1 MAAASLSAHGVLVL
15 LGLVAVFVVFA
26 RDRIP
31 IAVTSL
37 GIIAVL
43 STGFYLFPYRQP
55 DGTVLPATDFFA
67 GFGHEALV
75 AICAL
80 MVLGRGLV
88 VTGALEPLARLL
100 ALLWQKN
107 RFLALF
113 VVLVACFGLSGV
125 LNDTPIVVFMTPV
138 LISLAARTSS
148 SAGPLLMPMN
158 YAVLI
163 GGMATTIGTS
173 TNLLVVS
180 LAAELGATP
189 FRVFDFT
196 PIVAIAAIPAFIYLW
211 LFLPWI
217 LARSGTPGQQ
227 LAVREYDAVLRVLSG
242 SWADGKT
249 LAEIL
254 ERTARIP
261 VRGLQRPDG
270 QVVARLPTMRVTPGF
285 RLRLRGTSA
294 QLKECEAALGGSL
307 LVEDDGD
314 LRGPPAGP
322 PAGAPDDVQLI
333 EMIVSGDS
341 GLIGRPLGQ
350 LYLGA
355 IYSLRLLGIHRDEAL
370 STDPDLRNWRVH
382 AGDVLLLQGA
392 GPDIEHAK
400 RDGDLLALDGMISLP
415 RTAKAPVA
423 LGIIAAVVTAAATGT
438 MPIAIAAVIGA
449 VAMLLTGCV
458 APRNLG
464 KAVSTEV
471 ILLIPASLALGKA
484 LTVTGGAD
492 WIAGLLRLVAQDLP
506 IGVVLGGVLALM
518 SLLTNFISN
527 NAAAVI
533 GTPIAIA
540 IARDLGVPPEPF
552 ALAVLFGCNLCFAT
566 PIAYQT
572 NLIVMSAAGYRFS
585 DFLKGG
591 LPLVLLMI
599 GMFTWLLP
607 RWYGL

>member
-1 MAAASLSAHGVLVL
+1 MTDPSLSTHGVLVL
-15 LGLVAVFVVFA
+15 LGLVLVFVIFA

-31 IAVTSL
+31 ITVTSL
-37 GIIAVL
+37 GIMAVL
-43 STGFYLFPYRQP
+43 STGFYLFPYELP
-55 DGTVLPATDFFA
+55 DGTTLPATDFFA

-100 ALLWQKN
+100 ALLWQTS

-138 LISLAARTSS
+138 LISLAARTAS

-180 LAAELGATP
+180 LAAELGVAP

-196 PIVAIAAIPAFIYLW
+196 PIVAIAALPAFVYLW
-211 LFLPWI
+211 LVLPWI
-217 LARSGTPGQQ
+217 LAKSGTPGQQ
-227 LAVREYDAVLRVLSG
+227 LAVREYDAVLRVVAG

-254 ERTARIP
+254 ERTDRIP
-261 VRGLQRPDG
+261 VRSVQRPDG
-270 QVVARLPTMRVTPGF
+270 QVVARLPTITVTPGY

-294 QLKECEAALGGSL
+294 EIKECEAALGGSL

-314 LRGPPAGP
+314 LRARPEHAT
-322 PAGAPDDVQLI
+322 AEEQLI

-341 GLIGRPLGQ
+341 GLVGRPLGQ

-370 STDPDLRNWRVH
+370 STDPDIRNWRIH

-392 GPDIEHAK
+392 THDIEHAK

-415 RTAKAPVA
+415 RTAKAPIA
-423 LGIIAAVVTAAATGT
+423 LGIIAAVVTAAATGI

-458 APRNLG
+458 LPRNLG

-506 IGVVLGGVLALM
+506 VGVVLGGIIALM

-572 NLIVMSAAGYRFS
+572 NLIVMSAAGYRFG

>member
-1 MAAASLSAHGVLVL
+1 MAESSLGPHGVLVL
-15 LGLVAVFVVFA
+15 LGLIAVLVVFA

-31 IAVTSL
+31 ITVTSL

-43 STGFYLFPYRQP
+43 STGFYVFPYRQP
-55 DGTVLPATDFFA
+55 DGTTLPATEFFA

-88 VTGALEPLARLL
+88 VTGALEPLSRLL
-100 ALLWQKN
+100 ALLWQKS

-138 LISLAARTSS
+138 LISLAARTES

-189 FRVFDFT
+189 FRVFEFT
-196 PIVAIAAIPAFIYLW
+196 PIVALAAIPAFIYLW
-211 LFLPWI
+211 LILPRI
-217 LARSGTPGQQ
+217 LATSGTPGQQ
-227 LAVREYDAVLRVLSG
+227 LAVREYDAVLRVLPG
-242 SWADGKT
+242 SWADGRT
-249 LAEIL
+249 LAGIL
-254 ERTARIP
+254 ERTSRIP

-270 QVVARLPTMRVTPGF
+270 QAVARLPTTTVTRGF

-307 LVEDDGD
+307 SVEDDGE
-314 LRGPPAGP
+314 LRGPPADSP
-322 PAGAPDDVQLI
+322 EDVQLI

-370 STDPDLRNWRVH
+370 STDPDIRNWRVH

-392 GPDIEHAK
+392 APDIEHAK

-506 IGVVLGGVLALM
+506 VGVVLGGIIALM

-540 IARDLGVPPEPF
+540 IARDLGLPPEPF

-572 NLIVMSAAGYRFS
+572 NLIVMSAAGYRFG

-591 LPLVLLMI
+591 LPLVLLMT